1 MKISGEKMLINKRH
15 QKQSTNMNTTTSLDQ
30 MQQLKLLGMHQAYR
44 SQLELPMNQQLEGH
58 ELIAHLL
65 GAEQL
70 HRVNEKTTYYLKLA
84 KLRLPAS
91 LEQIECSPTRN
102 LTKQQLATLTEGR
115 YLNQGENLLI
125 TGATGCGKSFLACA
139 LGHQACLQGYK
150 TTYLNMNRLIEKVA
164 LSRLDGSYIKLLNHL
179 ERQSL
184 IILDDF
190 GLQPMNQELRLTLLQ
205 LLEDRYGKKS
215 IIITSQLPVSK
226 WHEYINDPTL
236 ADAILDRLTANAHRI
251 ELKGESLRR
260 KKTGK

>member
-1 MKISGEKMLINKRH
+1 
-15 QKQSTNMNTTTSLDQ
+15 MNTTASLDQ
-30 MQQLKLLGMHQAYR
+30 MQQLKLLGMHHAYH

-84 KLRLPAS
+84 KLRLPAT

-102 LTKQQLATLTEGR
+102 LTKQQLATMTEGR
-115 YLNQGENLLI
+115 YLDHGENLLI

-139 LGHQACLQGYK
+139 LGHQACIQGYK
-150 TTYLNMNRLIEKVA
+150 TSYLNMNRLIEKVT

-190 GLQPMNQELRLTLLQ
+190 GLQPMSQELRLTLLQ

-215 IIITSQLPVSK
+215 IIITSQLPVAK

-260 KKTGK
+260 KKQPKQ